1 MQHGFIK
8 AAAATPQITV
18 ADCQANL
25 DEIKKQIDLAQQQGV
40 HLLALPELC
49 ITGYTCGDLF
59 LQSLLTDQA
68 QQALLELV
76 SYSQGMRPVIV
87 VGFPLR
93 LGFHLY
99 NCAAVIHDGN
109 LLGIVP
115 KTHIPNY
122 GEFYEK
128 RYFTPAPADN
138 TTVTIGAF
146 TCPFGA
152 KLLFSCEDLPEF
164 TVGVEI
170 CEDVWV
176 ANPVSNELA
185 PNGAYLI
192 VNCSASDETIGK
204 SDYRRSL
211 VRNQSA
217 RLLCGYLYADA
228 GDGESTTDMV
238 FAGHNL
244 ICENGTLLAE
254 SPLFQNQLICTEI
267 DLFRLRH
274 ERQRM
279 NTYTDTVSDSGY
291 QTISFSMP
299 KTETSL
305 TRTIPPHPF
314 VPSQAADLSNRCEE
328 ILSMQS
334 QGLKTRL
341 QRSYSKTAV
350 IGISGGLDSCLAL
363 LVTVRAMD
371 QLSRSRQDIVAV
383 TMPCFGTTA
392 RTKSNAELLCER
404 LGVTLRSIDIASSVE
419 QHFSDIGHAADDY
432 SVVYENAQARERT
445 QILMDIANQTG
456 GIVIGTGDLSELALG
471 WATYNGDH
479 MSMYGVN
486 ASIPKTLVRHIVAY
500 EANQTTD
507 TKLKE
512 VLLDILAT
520 PISPELLPPSGDDIA
535 QKTEEIVGSYDL
547 HDFFLYYAIR
557 FGFPP
562 AKVFRLAKYAFAEQF
577 DHTTIL
583 AWLTLFYR
591 RFFSQQFK
599 RSCLPDGPK
608 IGSVALSP
616 RGDWRMPSDAS
627 AAAWL
632 DELSKLS

>member
-8 AAAATPQITV
+8 VAAATPQITV
-18 ADCQANL
+18 AGCRTNL
-25 DEIKKQIDLAQQQGV
+25 GEIKKQIDLAQQQGA
-40 HLLALPELC
+40 HLLVFPELC

-59 LQSLLTDQA
+59 LQSLLADEA

-76 SYSQGMRPVIV
+76 SYSHGIQAVIV
-87 VGFPLR
+87 VGLPLR
-93 LGFHLY
+93 VGYRLY
-99 NCAAVIHDGN
+99 NCAAVIHDGS

-138 TTVTIGAF
+138 TTVTIGAL

-152 KLLFSCEDLPEF
+152 KLLFSCKELPEF
-164 TVGVEI
+164 TVGIEI

-176 ANPVSNELA
+176 ANPVSNDLA
-185 PNGAYLI
+185 PAGAYLI

-204 SDYRRSL
+204 SDYRRAL
-211 VRNQSA
+211 VQNQSA
-217 RLLCGYLYADA
+217 RLLCGYIYADA

-238 FAGHNL
+238 FAGHNI

-279 NTYTDTVSDSGY
+279 STYTNAAPPIGY

-299 KTETSL
+299 KTETAL
-305 TRTIPPHPF
+305 TRMVSPRPF
-314 VPSQAADLSNRCEE
+314 VPAGAADLSNRCEE
-328 ILSMQS
+328 ILAMQS

-350 IGISGGLDSCLAL
+350 VGISGGLDSCLAL

-371 QLSRSRQDIVAV
+371 QLSCPRKDIVAV

-392 RTKSNAELLCER
+392 RTKTNAELLCER
-404 LGVTLRSIDIASSVE
+404 LGVTLRTIDIAAAVE

-432 SVVYENAQARERT
+432 SVVFENAQARERT
-445 QILMDIANQTG
+445 QILMDIANQTD

-486 ASIPKTLVRHIVAY
+486 VSIPKTLVRHIVEY
-500 EANQTTD
+500 EAAQAKD

-562 AKVFRLAKYAFAEQF
+562 AKVLRLADYAFAGQF
-577 DHTTIL
+577 DHETVL
-583 AWLTLFYR
+583 SWLKLFYR

-608 IGSVALSP
+608 VGSVALSP

-627 AAAWL
+627 ASAWL
-632 DELSKLS
+632 EELEKLS

>member
-8 AAAATPQITV
+8 VAAATPHITI

-25 DEIKKQIDLAQQQGV
+25 GEIKKQIDLAQQQGA
-40 HLLALPELC
+40 HLLVLPELC

-59 LQSLLTDQA
+59 LQSLLTDEA

-76 SYSQGMRPVIV
+76 SYSHGIQAVIV
-87 VGFPLR
+87 VGLPLR
-93 LGFHLY
+93 VGYRLY
-99 NCAAVIHDGN
+99 NCAAVIHDGS

-138 TTVTIGAF
+138 TTVTIGAL

-152 KLLFSCEDLPEF
+152 KLLFSCKELPEF
-164 TVGVEI
+164 TVGIEI

-176 ANPVSNELA
+176 ANPVSNDLA
-185 PNGAYLI
+185 PSGAYLI

-204 SDYRRSL
+204 SDYRRAL
-211 VRNQSA
+211 VQNQSA
-217 RLLCGYLYADA
+217 RLLCGYIYADA

-238 FAGHNL
+238 FAGHHI

-279 NTYTDTVSDSGY
+279 STYTNAAPTSGY
-291 QTISFSMP
+291 QTVSFSMP
-299 KTETSL
+299 KTETAL
-305 TRTIPPHPF
+305 TRTVSPRPF
-314 VPSQAADLSNRCEE
+314 VPAGAADLSNRCEE
-328 ILSMQS
+328 ILAMQS

-350 IGISGGLDSCLAL
+350 VGISGGLDSCLAL

-371 QLSRSRQDIVAV
+371 QLSRPRKDIVAV

-392 RTKSNAELLCER
+392 RTKTNAELLCES
-404 LGVTLRSIDIASSVE
+404 LGVTLRTIDIAAAVG

-432 SVVYENAQARERT
+432 SVVFENAQARERT

-486 ASIPKTLVRHIVAY
+486 ASIPKTLVRHIVEY
-500 EANQTTD
+500 EAAQAKD
-507 TKLKE
+507 IKLKE

-562 AKVFRLAKYAFAEQF
+562 AKVLRLADYAFAGQF
-577 DHTTIL
+577 DHETIL
-583 AWLTLFYR
+583 SWLKLFYR

-608 IGSVALSP
+608 VGSVALSP

-627 AAAWL
+627 ASAWL
-632 DELSKLS
+632 EELEKLS